1 VKHVIQDIVKLR
13 NEGLSFR
20 EIAREMNTTVGKIH
34 YRWSKHL
41 KEIESNEDNLEIP
54 LKPLDVPQRLQ
65 LPTSYDLDCLC
76 AMVRNP
82 KTVYLYWE
90 LSNTRKSFLEKNF
103 GTDWSSIPKY
113 LKIYHVT
120 SIIFNGHNAL
130 REFEVPLPEMTNNW
144 FITELEPNQ
153 TYVVELGI
161 KTENGSFFTILR
173 SNPIDTPR
181 NNINQ
186 VGLFS
191 ESVHNWKT
199 RSDSKPGWLE
209 NFSTYSYYEKIK

>member
-1 VKHVIQDIVKLR
+1 VIQDIVKLR

-41 KEIESNEDNLEIP
+41 KEAEQTDNKVESP
-54 LKPLDVPQRLQ
+54 QKPLAVPHQIQ
-65 LPTSYDLDCLC
+65 LPSSYDLDCLC

-82 KTVYLYWE
+82 TTIYLYWE
-90 LSNTRKSFLEKNF
+90 LSMIRKRFLENNF
-103 GTDWSSIPKY
+103 SMDWSTMPKF
-113 LKIYHVT
+113 LRVYHVT
-120 SIIFNGHNAL
+120 SILFNGHNAH
-130 REFEVPLPEMTNNW
+130 REFDIPVPEMTNNW
-144 FITELEPNQ
+144 FISDLEPNQ
-153 TYVVELGI
+153 TYIVDLGI
-161 KTENGSFFTILR
+161 QKENGSFFTILR

-181 NNINQ
+181 NNTSQ

-191 ESVHNWKT
+191 QSVHNWKT
-199 RSDSKPGWLE
+199 GSDSKPVWLE